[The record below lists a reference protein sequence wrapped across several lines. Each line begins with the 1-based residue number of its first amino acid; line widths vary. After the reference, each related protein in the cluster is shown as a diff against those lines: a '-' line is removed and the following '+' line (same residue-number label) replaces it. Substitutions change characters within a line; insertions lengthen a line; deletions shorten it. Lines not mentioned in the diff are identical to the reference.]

1 MCRSEANLKRTWP
14 STNRNILVDPLL
26 TVLRVTLISGRT
38 LGQGKGKE
46 LGKFSE
52 EYFQSVAVCEL
63 NPDDMN
69 LLGLPEGGNVK
80 IKTNFGDVVVKAF
93 KAKQT
98 LPQGLAFIPY
108 GPWAS
113 RLMDPET
120 HGSGMP
126 SLKGIEATIVPTPE
140 EEVPKLESL
149 IFSSYGRKRQR

>member
-14 STNRNILVDPLL
+14 STNRNVLVDPLL

-80 IKTNFGDVVVKAF
+80 IKTKFGDVVVKAF

-126 SLKGIEATIVPTPE
+126 SLKGIEATISPTPE

>member
-1 MCRSEANLKRTWP
+1 
-14 STNRNILVDPLL
+14 L

-63 NPDDMN
+63 NPDDMS
-69 LLGLPEGGNVK
+69 LLGLPEGGNVR

-126 SLKGIEATIVPTPE
+126 SLKGIEATISPTPE